1 MNRAALQSL
10 ESPFRRFT
18 RDEWAQLRADTQLT
32 LTIDDLR
39 KLQSTHDPISLDE
52 VVAIYLP
59 LSRLLALY
67 VAATQGLFKATQ
79 RFLGANDGKVPYII
93 GIAGSVA
100 AGKSTTARVLQALLT
115 RWPNTPKV
123 QLVTTDGFLRPN
135 AELIRLGIMDRKGF
149 PESYDGT
156 AVLRFLSA
164 VKAGQHNVAAPV
176 YSHITYD
183 IVKGESIVVDR
194 PDILIFE
201 GINVLL
207 PNRLPRDGKE
217 IPFVSDFFD
226 FSIFLDA
233 DDDVAGAMVHRALH
247 EPADDGVPRS
257 AQLFPPIRRPQRCGS
272 RGDGA
277 LDLAAHQSRQ
287 PAREYSADPAARRLA
302 PDQGREPPHRRSR
315 AEKAVSVDAAIGA
328 GRLRMPSRRCLR
340 FPRRRRSRPSLVRAR
355 ISRQVEGLA
364 AAEAARADDLVNGD
378 GLLWRIEKP
387 GIAPSYLFGTIH
399 STDKSALEIARRAA
413 QSINGSKIVAT
424 ELGGPIDTIEKA
436 NITAADAGEGA
447 RSRS

>member
-1 MNRAALQSL
+1 MNRAATQSL

-79 RFLGANDGKVPYII
+79 RFLGATDGKVPYII

-135 AELIRLGIMDRKGF
+135 AELIRQGIMDRKGF

-156 AVLRFLSA
+156 AVLAFLSA

-183 IVKGESIVVDR
+183 IVKGESVVVDR

-201 GINVLL
+201 GINVLAAE
-207 PNRLPRDGKE
+207 PAAQGRQGNSVRLRLFRFRYFPGRQRS
-217 IPFVSDFFD
+217 VTR
-226 FSIFLDA
+226 
-233 DDDVAGAMVHRALH
+233 AMVYRTVHGPQNNGL
-247 EPADDGVPRS
+247 PRS
-257 AQLFPPIRRPQRCGS
+257 A
-272 RGDGA
+272 
-277 LDLAAHQSRQ
+277 
-287 PAREYSADPAARRLA
+287 
-302 PDQGREPPHRRSR
+302 
-315 AEKAVSVDAAIGA
+315 
-328 GRLRMPSRRCLR
+328 
-340 FPRRRRSRPSLVRAR
+340 
-355 ISRQVEGLA
+355 
-364 AAEAARADDLVNGD
+364 
-378 GLLWRIEKP
+378 
-387 GIAPSYLFGTIH
+387 
-399 STDKSALEIARRAA
+399 
-413 QSINGSKIVAT
+413 
-424 ELGGPIDTIEKA
+424 
-436 NITAADAGEGA
+436 
-447 RSRS
+447 